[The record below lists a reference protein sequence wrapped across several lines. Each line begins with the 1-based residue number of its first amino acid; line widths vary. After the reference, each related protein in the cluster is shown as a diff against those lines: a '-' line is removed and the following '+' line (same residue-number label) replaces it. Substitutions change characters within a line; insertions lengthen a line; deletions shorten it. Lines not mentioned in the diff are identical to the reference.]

1 MKKRKI
7 VLAAIFLV
15 LLTLGLWGL
24 VRFFP
29 LWRTGKIIW
38 ENMNSEQYAYEL
50 KVELDQEKLTEGQ
63 EKVLRHLTW
72 LTGIDREAMYRLTI
86 RGSVQEKKIHAMI
99 YPEGAED
106 PLTEFYL
113 DGDNCV
119 ISESAIY
126 NAIRNHLVE
135 QYRILRL
142 LMPEQKEALYIS
154 MEQVEQLFDLDMEG
168 LRSFDVSKE
177 EKDISV
183 WQYFLMLTA
192 MSEKKE
198 DKSHV
203 FELLTEKVSLHWTLE
218 EAEGVVSVKMLLEIE
233 DVAET
238 MAENEELFSR
248 FGFPVPAGQSEMVKN
263 LTVVIMPGKG
273 SDIAMPENLVNQE
286 IIDGI
291 VKVRDWIRENL
302 LDEKGTPVVS
312 NEKERAA

>member
-1 MKKRKI
+1 MLCSR
-7 VLAAIFLV
+7 LSL
-15 LLTLGLWGL
+15 
-24 VRFFP
+24 
-29 LWRTGKIIW
+29 
-38 ENMNSEQYAYEL
+38 NSE
-50 KVELDQEKLTEGQ
+50 
-63 EKVLRHLTW
+63 
-72 LTGIDREAMYRLTI
+72 I
-86 RGSVQEKKIHAMI
+86 
-99 YPEGAED
+99 
-106 PLTEFYL
+106 YL

-177 EKDISV
+177 EDISV

-203 FELLTEKVSLHWTLE
+203 FELLTEKVSLYWTLE

>member
-1 MKKRKI
+1 
-7 VLAAIFLV
+7 
-15 LLTLGLWGL
+15 
-24 VRFFP
+24 
-29 LWRTGKIIW
+29 
-38 ENMNSEQYAYEL
+38 
-50 KVELDQEKLTEGQ
+50 
-63 EKVLRHLTW
+63 
-72 LTGIDREAMYRLTI
+72 
-86 RGSVQEKKIHAMI
+86 
-99 YPEGAED
+99 
-106 PLTEFYL
+106 
-113 DGDNCV
+113 
-119 ISESAIY
+119 
-126 NAIRNHLVE
+126 
-135 QYRILRL
+135 
-142 LMPEQKEALYIS
+142 
-154 MEQVEQLFDLDMEG
+154 
-168 LRSFDVSKE
+168 
-177 EKDISV
+177 
-183 WQYFLMLTA
+183 MLTA

-203 FELLTEKVSLHWTLE
+203 FELLTEKVSLYWTLE